1 MQREFF
7 YVICLIVIL
16 TFEFQQQKHIYQYIK
31 DNYSSSIEFIY
42 IRDNLDNL
50 ENNINKINSLIDNSI
65 EKNYKENYKEEKNKI
80 IFIEAIFPSYLQ
92 ECENATIIVKVFN
105 IKDLSLYIYHN
116 NNNNN
121 NNNINNMNDINNL
134 NNINNEKE
142 NYINNL
148 NKNDNGKIND
158 NNINN
163 YFNDNIDIND
173 ENDEND
179 IENDEKN
186 SDKLDELNLP
196 FACYIQCKTTKENNK
211 NNKYDYDRIIP
222 LLPSYWNKKEYSCA
236 FFPDDLSNDCYFAII
251 YNHLNTNYLKNNLNY
266 NNDNNNLN
274 NNNNLN
280 KHLNKNN
287 YKIILLNNDRKEK
300 DIPIE
305 KREIN
310 KVIEGAERRY
320 NDVIPSSIY
329 CSPYHKFETPPPNQF
344 ILQTIKG
351 KFLWKEKNRITIE
364 SGDQIRL
371 LIRPSPYLISIFDQ
385 KLLKSIE
392 FIGWMENDHVKQN
405 IEILQFDDHYKGFP
419 VIVNAVDYGEFKI
432 KIFLNCI
439 WANQEILQTPLPF
452 NVGPFISHNLFYY
465 QHFFRTQISGS
476 SHLLL
481 LVYPPDNNN
490 NNNNNVNKNNVK
502 NVNKNLYNYLYDIKE
517 EEINEEEVEENKK
530 IIITENGL
538 VLSNKKCSEE
548 NEIKEGRWVKY
559 EEEKECFAPFCTGNI
574 SVISQQNEKSNEKFI
589 WIPYQCFL
597 HFYDENNFKKC
608 ALKKEINWIHVIGD
622 SLTREFIQYSIDL
635 FGLHSQHKFIELN
648 RTIIPLNIPSINSS
662 NYSPINSLNND
673 LNNSSNNFLNNSFNN
688 SSNNSSI
695 NFNDS
700 SNISSINF
708 LNNSL
713 NNYSN
718 LSLSFYTFKDI
729 CQYLFI
735 QNEDIERNTIEI
747 SNHFRWMNLFGVNER
762 KGKPDHLIMNT
773 NSAFVLYLQSINAYE
788 KYLQSLVP
796 FFGDLCK
803 NNLHNNTN
811 NDNDNN
817 NIINNK
823 NNDDKL
829 KKNLYNYL
837 YDIKEEIKE
846 EENNNDK
853 ENNNINNNKNNNNN
867 NNLNNENKNLNEE
880 NNELNNNSSNN
891 NNDKK
896 LKCYWYGQPM
906 IWNAVR
912 GGNEYITQTRSI
924 QYEKLAK
931 KYAEEMGFSY
941 LKTSQIGHA
950 RPEESTDGL
959 HYLFYIS
966 EEGFRGVVS
975 STVQQSIFNV
985 LFGDCY

>member
-42 IRDNLDNL
+42 IRDNLDN
-50 ENNINKINSLIDNSI
+50 INKINSLSDNSI

-92 ECENATIIVKVFN
+92 ECENATIIVKVFD
-105 IKDLSLYIYHN
+105 IKDLSLYIY

-173 ENDEND
+173 END
-179 IENDEKN
+179 IENDEKS

-196 FACYIQCKTTKENNK
+196 FACYIQCKTTKENN
-211 NNKYDYDRIIP
+211 NYNKYDYDRIIP
-222 LLPSYWNKKEYSCA
+222 LLPSYWNKKEYSCT

-266 NNDNNNLN
+266 NNNDNNNLNN

-287 YKIILLNNDRKEK
+287 YKIILLNNERKEK

-351 KFLWKEKNRITIE
+351 KFLWKEKNRIIIE

-490 NNNNNVNKNNVK
+490 NYNNNYNNNNNNNNNN

-517 EEINEEEVEENKK
+517 EIEEINEEEEEENKK

-608 ALKKEINWIHVIGD
+608 TLEKEINWIHVIGD

-648 RTIIPLNIPSINSS
+648 RTIIPLNIPSINS
-662 NYSPINSLNND
+662 LNND

-688 SSNNSSI
+688 LNIPSNNSS
-695 NFNDS
+695 NF
-700 SNISSINF
+700 SSI
-708 LNNSL
+708 NSL
-713 NNYSN
+713 NNFSN

-729 CQYLFI
+729 WQYLFI

-817 NIINNK
+817 NIINNNK
-823 NNDDKL
+823 YNDDKL
-829 KKNLYNYL
+829 KNVNKNLYNYL
-837 YDIKEEIKE
+837 YDIKEEIKV
-846 EENNNDK
+846 EENND
-853 ENNNINNNKNNNNN
+853 NNINNNNIN
-867 NNLNNENKNLNEE
+867 NNLNNENNNLNEE

-891 NNDKK
+891 NNDNKEKK

-966 EEGFRGVVS
+966 EEEGFRGVVS